1 MLECV
6 LKLFLINLITLP
18 YCEKENGE
26 ARRGRIEVLKGNEY
40 NSIQVF
46 TDKYQYAWVQE
57 VHVTNIVIY
66 AFISKKAKALL

>member
-46 TDKYQYAWVQE
+46 TDKYQYA
-57 VHVTNIVIY
+57 
-66 AFISKKAKALL
+66 